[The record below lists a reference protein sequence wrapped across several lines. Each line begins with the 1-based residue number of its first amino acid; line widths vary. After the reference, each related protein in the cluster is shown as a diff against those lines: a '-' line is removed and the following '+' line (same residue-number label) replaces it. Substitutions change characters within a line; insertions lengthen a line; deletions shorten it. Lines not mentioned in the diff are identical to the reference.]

1 MHGFRAGGRTVPCLE
16 CLSTEKVTHPTCI
29 FAPMH
34 PRDISIADYTYQ
46 LPDDRIAQAPLPDR
60 DASKLLVLREGRI
73 TDRIFRDLSEELPS
87 GSLLVLNETKVVHAR
102 LVFHRPTGARIEV
115 LCLSPYHGLPV
126 EAALAQNAESE
137 WQCFI
142 GNAKRWK
149 DGEDLRLDVNGIE
162 LRAERVAPEVV
173 RFHWRPHITFAEV
186 LLKVGHIPLPP
197 YMKRN
202 DEPGDR
208 ERYNT
213 VFARNEGSVAAPT
226 ASLHFTPEVLYDLE
240 RKNIGTARLTLH
252 VGAGTFLPVKSERMD
267 DHAMHAEEVRVPIT
281 ALEQVRAQIGKA
293 PIVVV
298 GTTALRTLESVY
310 WHGVQLLNGS
320 VQETMDVQQWEPYAD
335 GAHLPTAAEALD
347 AVIARMKAN
356 GRSTLTG
363 RTQILI
369 APGYRFRLPDALI
382 TNFHQ
387 PQSTLI
393 LLVAAFVG
401 EQWRNVYTHA
411 LDSGYRFLSYG
422 DGSLLWRNRD

>member
-1 MHGFRAGGRTVPCLE
+1 M
-16 CLSTEKVTHPTCI
+16 THPTRI

-34 PRDISIADYTYQ
+34 PRDIRIADYTYQ

-60 DASKLLVLREGRI
+60 DASKLLVLRDGCI

-102 LVFHRPTGARIEV
+102 LVFHRPTGARIEL
-115 LCLSPYHGLPV
+115 LCLSPHNGIPV
-126 EAALAQNAESE
+126 ESALAQRSMSE
-137 WQCFI
+137 WQCFV

-149 DGEDLRLDVNGIE
+149 EGEVLQLEVNGIE
-162 LRAERVAPEVV
+162 LSAERVDQEVV
-173 RFHWRPHITFAEV
+173 RFRWSSTITFAEV
-186 LLKVGHIPLPP
+186 LLKVGHVPLPP
-197 YMKRN
+197 YMKRT
-202 DEPGDR
+202 DEPNDR

-226 ASLHFTPEVLYDLE
+226 ASLHFTPEVLHDLE

-267 DHAMHAEEVRVPIT
+267 DHAMHAEEVRVPIG
-281 ALEQVRAQIGKA
+281 ALEQVRARIGQT

-310 WHGVQLLNGS
+310 WHGAELLKGRS
-320 VQETMDVQQWEPYAD
+320 TPTMDVAQWAPYVD
-335 GAHLPTAAEALD
+335 EAHLPTATEAID
-347 AVIARMKAN
+347 AVIAHLKAN
-356 GRSTLTG
+356 GSSTLNG

-369 APGYRFRLPDALI
+369 APGYRFRFADALV

-401 EQWRNVYTHA
+401 EQWRNVYSHA
-411 LDSGYRFLSYG
+411 LASGYRFLSYG